1 MKRKSNKDLAMEED
15 NNRKFQKKK
24 KNKKRKILLKMF
36 LVLLIILLIA
46 VVYITYKTYK
56 NGWGIKGLV
65 STLVGH
71 DANTLEELDEIT
83 FLLMGT
89 NQNLTDTIMVCS
101 YDPKT
106 QKASMLSIPRDT
118 FIGKNKNKATSYDK
132 INSLYQGDNPE
143 KVMKSAGE
151 LLGIDLSYY
160 IVIDTNALVQL
171 VDQIG
176 GVYFDV
182 PINMKY
188 DDPTQNLHINLKAG
202 HQLIKGKQAEQLLRF
217 RHNNNGTSYSTEYGD
232 NDYGRMRTQREFISA
247 AISQTLKASNILKLT
262 NLLDIVKKN
271 VTTNMDFNLLKD
283 YIPYAIE
290 FNTENIQ
297 SGVLPGES
305 ELCNGVWI
313 FIHNKKETTQLVNE
327 MFLHIP
333 EEEITNMTNS
343 NNVVNST
350 NTTNSTK
357 KTNTTNSN
365 KK

>member
-1 MKRKSNKDLAMEED
+1 MKKNNIKDSAMEED
-15 NNRKFQKKK
+15 NNRKFTKKK
-24 KNKKRKILLKMF
+24 KNKKRKILLKIF
-36 LVLLIILLIA
+36 LVLLIILLIITA
-46 VVYITYKTYK
+46 YITYKTYK
-56 NGWGIKGLV
+56 NGWGLKGFV

-71 DANTLEELDEIT
+71 DANTLQDLDEIS

-89 NQNLTDTIMVCS
+89 NQNLTDTIMVCT

-106 QKASMLSIPRDT
+106 QEASMLSIPRDT
-118 FIGKNKNKATSYDK
+118 FIGKNKNRATSYDK
-132 INSLYQGDNPE
+132 INSLYQDGNPE
-143 KVMKSAGE
+143 KVMQTVGE
-151 LLGIDLSYY
+151 ILGIDLSYY
-160 IVIDTNALVQL
+160 IVIDTNALIQL
-171 VDQIG
+171 VDEIG

-202 HQLIKGKQAEQLLRF
+202 NQLIKGKQAEQLLRF
-217 RHNNNGTSYSTEYGD
+217 RHNNNGTSYPTEYGD

-290 FNTENIQ
+290 FNTANIQ

-305 ELCNGVWI
+305 ELCNGVWL
-313 FIHNKKETTQLVNE
+313 FIHNKKETTQLVNK

-333 EEEITNMTNS
+333 EEEITNTTS
-343 NNVVNST
+343 TNNVVNNQT
-350 NTTNSTK
+350 KTNSTK
-357 KTNTTNSN
+357 KTNTTKST